1 MVIDD
6 YLGEE
11 LIGILI
17 RAVTIST
24 QPGIE
29 GGSGLVEP
37 SFEQLLFKAQPGI
50 KGREWIIG
58 TVIRAV
64 TI

>member
-1 MVIDD
+1 MIVIGD

-11 LIGILI
+11 LVGILI

-29 GGSGLVEP
+29 GGRGLVEP
-37 SFEQLLFKAQPGI
+37 SFKQ
-50 KGREWIIG
+50 
-58 TVIRAV
+58 
-64 TI
+64 